1 MRSTL
6 VLFSLTVLAMPAAT
20 AEIGLLELFNY
31 YEYSPYLASAGQPA
45 REQYPAIAAAKVD
58 AVINLAP
65 VTEPGAYADEG
76 DVAAAHGLDYVH
88 IPVDWEAPAAADLET
103 FFDAMERFAGK
114 RVLVHCY
121 ANARASAFV
130 YLWRTLR
137 DGVDARSAHAT
148 LVEIWDWNEGY
159 ELRNVAHWERF
170 VTSARQGFM
179 E

>member
-1 MRSTL
+1 MRSSIVLLCLTL
-6 VLFSLTVLAMPAAT
+6 MTTAAPA
-20 AEIGLLELFNY
+20 EDIGLLELFNY
-31 YEYSPYLASAGQPA
+31 YEYSPQLASAGQPT
-45 REQYPAIAAAKVD
+45 REQYPAIAAAGVD

-76 DVAAAHGLDYVH
+76 EVAAAHGLDYVH
-88 IPVDWEAPAAADLET
+88 IPVDWEAPATADVQG
-103 FFDAMERFAGK
+103 FFDAMERFSGK

-137 DGVDARSAHAT
+137 GGVDEDAARAT
-148 LVEIWDWNEGY
+148 MIEIWDWNEGY

-170 VTSARQGFM
+170 IDTARSTAAR
-179 E
+179 